1 MPSPRFSVV
10 IPTRERADTL
20 QHTLRTCLEQ
30 DFDDYEVIVCD
41 NCSSPATRGV
51 VEASRSQRVRYFR
64 SDRPLAMSA
73 SWELAV
79 SRARGEYVT
88 VLGDDD
94 GLMPYALRE
103 LDALARRH
111 GSAAIHW
118 HRGLYT
124 WPTMAVAADANLLRL
139 PLDRWVAEHDGR
151 ARIASAI
158 RFETVPDTL
167 PMIYNAVIRR
177 DLIERHRLEA
187 GPLFPNLYPDVYS
200 GFAFAYLAGKY
211 LSVGIPMN
219 LAGLSGK
226 SNGVSFLQIREENP
240 IRAEFLRLHAEAG
253 FAPHPTVPDLRL
265 LPIHC
270 ADSFQF
276 AKDRLFPNDNGLV
289 LDRRAMAARYLGS
302 ITDADPAV
310 RAAARLAIRDSLADR
325 PDLIDWFDGLADP
338 PPCAEFRMRGGQPM
352 GFNGIDLHLDG
363 TAFGLR
369 TIHDAVR
376 LAANML
382 GVGSGP
388 IQYDLSSR
396 AELVAGVIS
405 GNSATAAGLLARAA
419 GLRSGEADLA
429 TRVATAEAALD
440 EARARLA
447 RNEAALRQEQELRLA
462 ADRRLHAAERDGALR
477 NVPRK
482 LVKKVCAF
490 FLSVAAA

>member
-1 MPSPRFSVV
+1 
-10 IPTRERADTL
+10 
-20 QHTLRTCLEQ
+20 LRTCLEQ
-30 DFDDYEVIVCD
+30 DFDDYEIIVCD
-41 NCSSPATRGV
+41 NCSSPATRAV
-51 VEASRSQRVRYFR
+51 VEASGSSRVRCVR

-73 SWELAV
+73 NWELAV
-79 SRARGEYVT
+79 SHARGEYVT

-94 GLMPYALRE
+94 GLMPFALRE

-111 GSAAIHW
+111 GAAAIHW

-124 WPTMAVAADANLLRL
+124 WPTMAVPDDANLLRI
-139 PLDRWVAEHDGR
+139 PLDRCAAEHDGR
-151 ARIASAI
+151 SRIASVI

-167 PMIYNAVIRR
+167 PMIYNAIIRR
-177 DLIERHRLEA
+177 DLIERHRRIA

-226 SNGVSFLQIREENP
+226 SNGVSFLQVKEENP
-240 IRAEFLRLHAEAG
+240 IRSEYLRLHAEAG
-253 FAPHPTVPDLRL
+253 FVPHRTVPDLRL
-265 LPIHC
+265 VPIHC

-276 AKDRLFPNDNGLV
+276 AKDRLFPNDQEFV
-289 LDRRAMAARYLGS
+289 LDRQAMAACYLGS
-302 ITDADPAV
+302 IPDTDPAV
-310 RAAARLAIRDSLADR
+310 RAAARRAIRESLADR
-325 PDLIDWFDGLADP
+325 PDLLAWFDGLADP
-338 PPCAEFRMRGGQPM
+338 PPCAEFRMRGGQRM
-352 GFNGIDLHLDG
+352 GYNGIDLHLDG

-376 LAANML
+376 LAANVL

-388 IQYDLSSR
+388 IQYDLPSR
-396 AELVAGVIS
+396 ADLVAEAAAGD
-405 GNSATAAGLLARAA
+405 SATAAGLLARAA
-419 GLRSGEADLA
+419 GIRSHEADLA
-429 TRVATAEAALD
+429 SRVATAEAALD

-447 RNEAALRQEQELRLA
+447 RSEAALRQEHELRLA
-462 ADRRLHAAERDGALR
+462 ADRRLHAAEREGALR

-482 LVKKVCAF
+482 LARKVFAF